1 MKAMILA
8 AGKGERM
15 RPLTEHC
22 PKPLLAVN
30 SSTLLERHVVA
41 LGAAGISEIV
51 INVSYLA
58 DQIIDFCGD
67 GSRWGC
73 SIEFS
78 IEDEPL
84 ETAGGIVQAL
94 PLLGTEPFL
103 LVSADV
109 LTDFDYRELVDH
121 QLGSDWASLVL
132 VPNPEHHPRGDF
144 GLSAGRIVQAAT
156 EIDSFTY
163 SGVGLVSPELFHSL
177 DAGKRRIRPVFDRAI
192 ESNHLGG
199 RVWSGAWSDVGTPER
214 LELAALQERHETQR
228 S

>member
-1 MKAMILA
+1 M
-8 AGKGERM
+8 
-15 RPLTEHC
+15 
-22 PKPLLAVN
+22 
-30 SSTLLERHVVA
+30 
-41 LGAAGISEIV
+41 
-51 INVSYLA
+51 
-58 DQIIDFCGD
+58 
-67 GSRWGC
+67 
-73 SIEFS
+73 
-78 IEDEPL
+78 

-109 LTDFDYRELVDH
+109 VTDFDYRELVDY
-121 QLGSDWASLVL
+121 QLVSDWASLVL

-144 GLSAGRIVQAAT
+144 GLSAGRVVQAAT
-156 EIDSFTY
+156 EIDRFTY

-199 RVWSGAWSDVGTPER
+199 QVWSGAWSDVGTPER

>member
-22 PKPLLAVN
+22 PKPLLTVN
-30 SSTLLERHVVA
+30 GNTLLERHIVA
-41 LGAAGISEIV
+41 LVAAGVSDIV

-109 LTDFDYRELVDH
+109 VTDFDYRELV
-121 QLGSDWASLVL
+121 
-132 VPNPEHHPRGDF
+132 EHTNW
-144 GLSAGRIVQAAT
+144 L
-156 EIDSFTY
+156 
-163 SGVGLVSPELFHSL
+163 
-177 DAGKRRIRPVFDRAI
+177 AI
-192 ESNHLGG
+192 G
-199 RVWSGAWSDVGTPER
+199 RVWFSSPILSITRGEILACLLDASYKLLPRLIVSPTVVLDWCRLSCFTRLMRANVGSGPYLIEPSSQTI
-214 LELAALQERHETQR
+214 
-228 S
+228 